1 MGTRRRL
8 RHGVGEPAQEYGW
21 KPFGVADYGYD
32 EPLDTVGSWS
42 IWAAVTWGSFD
53 VNPWHA
59 AGILAAAVFYLEQ
72 YKARGVR
79 ATGASWVHN
88 VQAGYCWYHYFV
100 KKNKG
105 WPVFV
110 GTWMEIAGDGW
121 AVVDEYIVKTGANYG
136 HRVHAE
142 GAFIGFMTALLLD
155 RFRI

>member
-1 MGTRRRL
+1 MRRRL
-8 RHGVGEPAQEYGW
+8 VHGVGAPAEEYGW
-21 KPFGVADYGYD
+21 KPFGAADYGYST
-32 EPLDTVGSWS
+32 LRNTVASWS

-53 VNPWHA
+53 VNPWQA
-59 AGILAAAVFYLEQ
+59 AGILATALYVQEQ
-72 YKARGVR
+72 RAKTNV

-110 GTWMEIAGDGW
+110 GTWAEISADSA
-121 AVVDEYIVKTGANYG
+121 AVFEEYVMKTGANYG

-142 GAFIGFMTALLLD
+142 GAFIGFMAAWLLD
-155 RFRI
+155 RLSSFVS